1 MGVVWLGG
9 VLHAHQTGLAHEVG
23 ALAVGL
29 DDEVAAVGILRVVD
43 VVEQLAVADLAT
55 DGIDAQL
62 DDIVLQVMVSPAFA
76 GWLASLPG
84 TAALASLLPL
94 AGAEGMLASAP
105 AAWLPLPCWAWV
117 CCWAVWAGFWPNRV
131 GWPCCSCQLFHN
143 MTRQMERMTQ
153 RTVLW
158 DCCIVGGIW
167 SVSGDAEEYPSL
179 TPDVGPKAL

>member
-1 MGVVWLGG
+1 MVGG

-29 DDEVAAVGILRVVD
+29 DDQIAAVGVLRVVD

-62 DDIVLQVMVSPAFA
+62 DDIVLQGDGFTGLCGLA
-76 GWLASLPG
+76 GFVARHGGTGVIAAIGRCGGNAGIGAGSLVAVALLGLGLLLGCLGGFLAKQG
-84 TAALASLLPL
+84 GLAMLLLPVVPQHDKADGENDPENGL
-94 AGAEGMLASAP
+94 
-105 AAWLPLPCWAWV
+105 
-117 CCWAVWAGFWPNRV
+117 V
-131 GWPCCSCQLFHN
+131 GLLH
-143 MTRQMERMTQ
+143 RR
-153 RTVLW
+153 
-158 DCCIVGGIW
+158 GIW

>member
-1 MGVVWLGG
+1 MVGG

-29 DDEVAAVGILRVVD
+29 DDQIAAVGVLRVVD

-62 DDIVLQVMVSPAFA
+62 DDIVLQGDGFT
-76 GWLASLPG
+76 GLCG
-84 TAALASLLPL
+84 L
-94 AGAEGMLASAP
+94 AGFVARHGGTGVIAAIGRCGGNAGIGAGSLVAVALLGLGLLLGVSGRFLA
-105 AAWLPLPCWAWV
+105 
-117 CCWAVWAGFWPNRV
+117 NRV

-158 DCCIVGGIW
+158 DCCIVGG
-167 SVSGDAEEYPSL
+167 Y
-179 TPDVGPKAL
+179 VGERRC